1 MSHLDPEATIAARPT
16 GTVTFLFSDVE
27 GSTQRWER
35 SREAM
40 SAALQRHDALLQTV
54 IEGHGGY
61 VFKRVG
67 DAFCAAFTRPPDAAE
82 AAIDAQRMLAAEDFT
97 AVDGLRVRMALHAG
111 QSEERDGDYFG
122 AAVNRV
128 ARLLAIGH
136 GAQVLVSGV
145 TAELIGDELPAGC
158 SLRDLG
164 MHRLKDLGQPEHT
177 FALVAPDLP
186 AEFPALRSLEGVP
199 NNLPVQLTS
208 FVGREAELAAVKTLL
223 QSDRLVTL
231 VGTGGSG
238 KTRCALQIAAESL
251 DTFADGAWQVELAP
265 IAEASLAAA
274 AIGEALNLQL
284 APHKPALDSIVA
296 YCRRKK
302 LLLVIDN
309 CEHLLDE
316 VRKIITAILQQCPDA
331 RILATSRE
339 GLNLPGERAFRMPSL
354 PVPPVRAG
362 LAADDALKFA
372 AAALF
377 AARAA
382 SADSRFAV
390 TDENAAVVAE
400 ICRRLDGIPFAIE
413 LAAARVKVLSPKQ
426 LSQKLDE
433 RFRLL
438 TGGNPMALPRQ
449 QTMRALIDWSY
460 DLLSDAERVLFRK
473 LAIFAG
479 GFTLEIATAACGDE
493 TLDELAI
500 LDLLASLVD
509 KSLVS
514 VDASGDVTRYSLLES
529 TRQYARE
536 KLVESGEYPAAVR
549 AHAAAMLAF
558 VERLEANHPG
568 DHEWNA
574 QAEPELDNW
583 RTALDWA
590 FGEGGDV
597 LLGQRLAATLGRTWS
612 NFAPSEGRRR
622 IGTAIEKIDA
632 ATSPELVADLHLAD
646 AQMCGVLGL
655 HKTCHDAAVV
665 ALERYRALDNR
676 LGIAKAQRHAGRAL
690 VFGGQTAAGEAQ
702 LREALETFRACGER
716 PLTGAALE
724 NLAIARNFEGAIVE
738 ARELFGEALAIFK
751 AEGMDRLGAAVANNV
766 AESEFKSGNV
776 EEALRLINDALATYG
791 VTVTA
796 YRPALMLSNASGY
809 LIALRRY
816 GEARARA
823 REGLAMARALS
834 YDVVLLWTLQHLAAV
849 AALRPNEGAPQKLAD
864 VRRAASVLGYTDAAL
879 EAVAVQREFTELRE
893 YEEVVSELRRALGP
907 EETAQLMAGAATW
920 SEDQAVAEALMV

>member
-1 MSHLDPEATIAARPT
+1 MTAGARPT
-16 GTVTFLFSDVE
+16 GAVTFLFSDVE

-35 SREAM
+35 SRDAM
-40 SAALQRHDALLQTV
+40 SVALQRHDVLLQTA
-54 IEGHGGY
+54 IEAHHGY

-67 DAFCAAFTRPPDAAE
+67 DAFCAAFTRPPDAAA

-122 AAVNRV
+122 GTVNRV

-145 TAELIGDELPAGC
+145 TAELLGDELPQGC

-164 MHRLKDLGQPEHT
+164 MHRLKDLGQPEHA
-177 FALVAPDLP
+177 FALVAQDLRS
-186 AEFPALRSLEGVP
+186 EFPALRSLDGTP

-208 FVGREAELAAVKTLL
+208 FVGREAELSELKALL
-223 QSDRLVTL
+223 QHERLVTL

-251 DTFADGAWQVELAP
+251 DAFADGAWLVELAP
-265 IAEASLAAA
+265 IADASLAAA

-284 APHKPALDSIVA
+284 APNRPALDSVVA
-296 YCRRKK
+296 YCRRKS
-302 LLLVIDN
+302 LLVVMDN
-309 CEHLLDE
+309 CEHLLAE
-316 VRKIITAILQQCPDA
+316 VRGIVSAILQQCPDA

-339 GLNLPGERAFRMPSL
+339 SFNLPGERAFRMPSL
-354 PVPPVRAG
+354 PVPPVLASM
-362 LAADDALKFA
+362 AADDALKYA

-377 AARAA
+377 ATRAV

-460 DLLSDAERVLFRK
+460 DLLSDAERALFRK

-479 GFTLEIATAACGDE
+479 GFTLEIATATCATE
-493 TLDELAI
+493 ELDELAI
-500 LDLLASLVD
+500 LDILASLVD

-514 VDASGDVTRYSLLES
+514 ADASDEATRYSLLES

-536 KLVESGEYPAAVR
+536 KLAESGEYSAVAR
-549 AHAAAMLAF
+549 AHAVAMLAF
-558 VERLEANHPG
+558 AERLEANHPG
-568 DHEWNA
+568 DREWNA
-574 QAEPELDNW
+574 RAEPELDNW

-597 LLGQRLAATLGRTWS
+597 LLGQRLASTLGRAWS
-612 NFAPSEGRRR
+612 NLAPSEGRRR
-622 IGTAIEKIDA
+622 IGEAIGKIDA
-632 ATSPELVADLHLAD
+632 ATPPDVVADLHLAE
-646 AQMCGVLGL
+646 AQICGVLGL
-655 HKTCHDAAVV
+655 HKACLDAALV
-665 ALERYRALDNR
+665 ALERYEALGDR
-676 LGIAKAQRHAGRAL
+676 LGVAKARRHAGRAL
-690 VFGGQTAAGEAQ
+690 VFAGDAAGEAL

-716 PLTGAALE
+716 PLIGAALE
-724 NLAIARNFEGAIVE
+724 NLAIA
-738 ARELFGEALAIFK
+738 
-751 AEGMDRLGAAVANNV
+751 
-766 AESEFKSGNV
+766 
-776 EEALRLINDALATYG
+776 
-791 VTVTA
+791 
-796 YRPALMLSNASGY
+796 
-809 LIALRRY
+809 
-816 GEARARA
+816 
-823 REGLAMARALS
+823 
-834 YDVVLLWTLQHLAAV
+834 
-849 AALRPNEGAPQKLAD
+849 
-864 VRRAASVLGYTDAAL
+864 
-879 EAVAVQREFTELRE
+879 
-893 YEEVVSELRRALGP
+893 
-907 EETAQLMAGAATW
+907 
-920 SEDQAVAEALMV
+920 